1 MKKIISAVI
10 GAFLVGFLVYGVTY
24 RKKEIPVEKPG
35 KVTATQAYRE
45 YFGPAPGVP
54 KGDAFAFALYF
65 PLAEPR
71 GKVLPL
77 PFFTFDRQTMRKV
90 ALERLIS
97 GNSVGPYK
105 GKFELP
111 VPGLRLLSL
120 VENGDTVTA
129 TFSKELPALGEKT
142 LGGGFAVAA
151 AMSLYQ
157 FDGVRKVVIKSEDG
171 RTYTPGNDI
180 HSVSKLPPPQLLN
193 VVAMKEKGEKD
204 VHEVDVFFDR
214 PVDFQNINIG
224 DTGGRLFRGEVYA
237 SAFDMAAV
245 LKPKDPSIFQPGKQ
259 VRVTWKVTDKNGRVS
274 EGTQQFEIE
283 MKEH

>member
-10 GAFLVGFLVYGVTY
+10 GALLVGFLVYGVTY

-35 KVTATQAYRE
+35 KVTATQAYLE
-45 YFGPAPGVP
+45 HFGHAPGVP
-54 KGDAFAFALYF
+54 KGDAFAFVLYF
-65 PLAEPR
+65 PLAETP

-97 GNSVGPYK
+97 GNNVGPYK

-111 VPGLRLLSL
+111 FPGLRLLSL
-120 VENGDTVTA
+120 EEKGETVTA
-129 TFSKELPALGEKT
+129 TFSKELPTAEEKT
-142 LGGGFAVAA
+142 PGVGFAVAA
-151 AMSLYQ
+151 AMTLYQ

-171 RTYTPGNDI
+171 RTYAPGNDPR
-180 HSVSKLPPPQLLN
+180 SVSDLPPPQLLN

-214 PVDFQNINIG
+214 PIDFQVINIG
-224 DTGGRLFRGEVYA
+224 DAGGGLFKGDVYA

-245 LKPKDPSIFQPGKQ
+245 LKPKDPSLFQQGK
-259 VRVTWKVTDKNGRVS
+259 RVKVSWKVTDKKGRIS
-274 EGTQQFEIE
+274 EGTQELEIE
-283 MKEH
+283 VKEH